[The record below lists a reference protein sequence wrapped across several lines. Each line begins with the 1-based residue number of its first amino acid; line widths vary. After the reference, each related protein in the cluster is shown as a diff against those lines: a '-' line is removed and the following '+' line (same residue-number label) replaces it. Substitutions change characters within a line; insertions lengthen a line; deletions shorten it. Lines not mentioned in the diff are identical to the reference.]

1 MKNYSHYYCFLSF
14 FVLLL
19 HLTMREFFT
28 WNSHHR
34 QTAYNKINNLQKNI
48 TSCEAMNGWFPV
60 DNSLGSL
67 SY

>member
-34 QTAYNKINNLQKNI
+34 QTAYNKINNLQTKYN
-48 TSCEAMNGWFPV
+48 F
-60 DNSLGSL
+60 L
-67 SY
+67 